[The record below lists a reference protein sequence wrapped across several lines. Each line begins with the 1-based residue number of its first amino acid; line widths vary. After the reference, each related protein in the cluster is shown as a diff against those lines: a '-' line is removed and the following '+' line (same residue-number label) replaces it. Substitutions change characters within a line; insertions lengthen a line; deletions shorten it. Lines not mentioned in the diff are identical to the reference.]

1 VLVERNLLASNAFR
15 NPLVDAGTSAVVL
28 NNLIY
33 NPGWSGFHV
42 YSNPKAGPTFA
53 SVVGNVSVAG
63 PSAQPK
69 ERFRS
74 FSKGVNPGSRI
85 FYSDNLA
92 IGRDA
97 FSLEE
102 RAGES
107 SLDPVPFVDAP
118 PIWFDWLRPIAS
130 AEVESS
136 VLAEVGARPS
146 ERDETDA
153 RLVAEVRSRT
163 GSIKD
168 TPADP
173 RLQVARPLAT
183 GATPQ

>member
-1 VLVERNLLASNAFR
+1 
-15 NPLVDAGTSAVVL
+15 
-28 NNLIY
+28 
-33 NPGWSGFHV
+33 
-42 YSNPKAGPTFA
+42 
-53 SVVGNVSVAG
+53 
-63 PSAQPK
+63 
-69 ERFRS
+69 
-74 FSKGVNPGSRI
+74 VNPGSRI